1 MKNKQYPLHHD
12 HGTVTISRD
21 VFESMTAE
29 LERLRPMETGL
40 ELAEADRDAYKKQVE
55 ELSDKLN
62 KLAKGWISPK
72 DKLPT
77 EGQEVEFI
85 ATYTHACGISYRR
98 RFQGHFRQAELDSHV
113 MIFYAHSIGWGCE
126 FAIDEVEYWMPKV
139 PMPEEKK

>member
-1 MKNKQYPLHHD
+1 MNINITYNKERNYWQYVEVCDRCKKSFANL
-12 HGTVTISRD
+12 IK
-21 VFESMTAE
+21 
-29 LERLRPMETGL
+29 
-40 ELAEADRDAYKKQVE
+40 ADRKPTENEICICQACVLKMFSNERNRDC
-55 ELSDKLN
+55 
-62 KLAKGWISPK
+62 WISPK

-85 ATYTHACGISYRR
+85 ATYSHVCGTPYRQ
-98 RFQGHFRQAELDSHV
+98 RFQGHFRQVELGNFHV

>member
-1 MKNKQYPLHHD
+1 MNMNITYNK
-12 HGTVTISRD
+12 
-21 VFESMTAE
+21 
-29 LERLRPMETGL
+29 ERNNWRYVKVC
-40 ELAEADRDAYKKQVE
+40 DRCKKQTANVIRDDRKPAE
-55 ELSDKLN
+55 NELYICTICSSEMFVNEKMCEF
-62 KLAKGWISPK
+62 GWIQPK
-72 DKLPT
+72 NKLPT

-85 ATYTHACGISYRR
+85 ATYTYACGTSYRL